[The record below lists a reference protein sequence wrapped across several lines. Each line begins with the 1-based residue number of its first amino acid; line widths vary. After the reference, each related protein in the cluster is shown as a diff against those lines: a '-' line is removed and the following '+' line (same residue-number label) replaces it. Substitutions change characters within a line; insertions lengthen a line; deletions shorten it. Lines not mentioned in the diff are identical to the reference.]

1 MTEVKIFKSFR
12 LFYAIVFLELIG
24 AGYLSCNRTT
34 FEDYIH
40 TYCVPNF
47 NQSMESVNYHESCPW
62 PATRRQ
68 YHDLIVCIEVVAF
81 NTGCTEA
88 HLWEDI
94 FLEVH
99 RVYFSFCLWS
109 ALDDPDLPI
118 LLVLIMPC
126 VITTLLMPCLCAR
139 IIPDRS

>member
-1 MTEVKIFKSFR
+1 MSVMSLVRIDIENRDSAASELSAVFVER
-12 LFYAIVFLELIG
+12 L
-24 AGYLSCNRTT
+24 
-34 FEDYIH
+34 
-40 TYCVPNF
+40 
-47 NQSMESVNYHESCPW
+47 
-62 PATRRQ
+62 RQ